1 MGPVTGPI
9 TRPPRKMRRTALL
22 SLLIVSLAS
31 LVACGKKDAHESK
44 SEPVQTET
52 PAQPSPK
59 SFFKPLAPVEVDEAK
74 MTLGRALYFD
84 TRLSGDGTLT
94 CASCH
99 AFDKGGADAAKTST
113 GINGQLGPINS
124 PTVLN
129 SHLNFV
135 QFWDGRAATLAEQ
148 ALGPVEN
155 PVEMGALWPEVVE
168 RLKQDEALVAE
179 FAALYKD
186 GITKENVADAIAEY
200 ERALGTPSPF
210 DRYLEGDE
218 DAISAEAK
226 RGLEVFVA
234 TGCTTCHS
242 GEGLGGTMYQK
253 MGLVQNY
260 FELRGGEI
268 TEADL
273 GRYNVTKNDADKH
286 LFKVPILRNIELTA
300 PYFHD
305 GSVDSL
311 DEAVKI
317 MAKVQLG
324 RELSDEDTKLIVAF
338 LKTLTGELP
347 PQASDP
353 ALEGAESEEG

>member
-1 MGPVTGPI
+1 
-9 TRPPRKMRRTALL
+9 MRRTVLL
-22 SLLIVSLAS
+22 ISLIVSLAS
-31 LVACGKKDAHESK
+31 LAACGKKEAHDSK
-44 SEPVQTET
+44 SEPVQTAT
-52 PAQPSPK
+52 KPDPK

-74 MTLGRALYFD
+74 MQLGRKLYFD

-99 AFDKGGADAAKTST
+99 AFDKGGADGAKVST

-155 PVEMGALWPEVVE
+155 PVEMGAKWPEVVE
-168 RLKQDEALVAE
+168 RLKQDEALVKE
-179 FAALYKD
+179 FAAFYED
-186 GITKENVADAIAEY
+186 GITKENVTDAIAEF
-200 ERALGTPSPF
+200 ERSLGTPAPF

-218 DAISAEAK
+218 DAISDEAK

-273 GRYNVTKNDADKH
+273 GRYNVTKNEADKH
-286 LFKVPILRNIELTA
+286 LFKVPLLRNIELTA

-324 RELSDEDTKLIVAF
+324 RDLSDEDTKLIVAF